1 MVEWLGWRSHPGF
14 SEEQSGS
21 EYEEEEH
28 WSMVSEKMQEREETQ
43 GMQ

>member
-1 MVEWLGWRSHPGF
+1 MVEWPGWRSHSGF
-14 SEEQSGS
+14 SEEQSGC